1 VGDAELPKY
10 VSIASTRFSYV
21 SPTANIMEI
30 QYPARNPPSKF
41 AVCVQPTFNYDNSVR
56 FVEWIEF
63 HRSLGVERFTL
74 YNISIGPSVS
84 CIINEYNSLNAQD
97 ENSKIYIEV
106 LPWGNPSDRIIS
118 KVTIKEQNQLAAL
131 NDCIYRERGFSQY
144 VFNIDLDEFIT
155 PHKDENYVGLIKRLD
170 LLSWKNQIGLY
181 EFRNAFFYPV
191 SSENESNGVVLKS
204 MKSES
209 DEAAGTSTDDS
220 TLRSLVRSQLVTLEH
235 IVRMA
240 EPHSTDYR

>member
-1 VGDAELPKY
+1 
-10 VSIASTRFSYV
+10 VSVASTRFNYV

-30 QYPARNPPSKF
+30 QYPAKNPPSKF

-84 CIINEYNSLNAQD
+84 CIINEYNSLNARD
-97 ENSKIYIEV
+97 ENSQIFIEV

-118 KVTIKEQNQLAAL
+118 NVTIKQQNQLAAL
-131 NDCIYRERGFSQY
+131 NDCVYRQRGFSQY
-144 VFNIDLDEFIT
+144 VLNIDLDEFMT
-155 PHKDENYVGLIKRLD
+155 PHEDDNYANLIKRLD
-170 LLSWKNQIGLY
+170 WLSGKNRIGVY

-191 SSENESNGVVLKS
+191 VSSTNESEEDVSGAIRSGSEEATSAPEESATNESTFIKS
-204 MKSES
+204 
-209 DEAAGTSTDDS
+209 D
-220 TLRSLVRSQLVTLEH
+220 LISQLVTLEH
-235 IVRMA
+235 VVRMA
-240 EPHSTDYR
+240 EPHSSDYR